1 MGSQLRSDILAEPCE
16 LYCISEGTAMPS
28 RSNAIQGSKAWG
40 RVSTGRRWMRIVG
53 LCSAVGALVTVAGC
67 GGDSRLVCDDTM
79 KTAFK
84 PDANT
89 MVVLVKGFRQG
100 DPLSLPGTTG
110 TPPSAAADL
119 CLVKIVVGPGFQ
131 DPNDPAGT
139 APSTSP
145 GIGIELWLPTAGAWN
160 NRIQNLG
167 GGGWGGGKQTCPPPL
182 CTTPAPATPAPRH

>member
-53 LCSAVGALVTVAGC
+53 LCSAVGALVTAAGC

-89 MVVLVKGFRQG
+89 KVVLVKAFRQG

-131 DPNDPAGT
+131 DPNDSAVTGPST
-139 APSTSP
+139 APGP
-145 GIGIELWLPTAGAWN
+145 RRPMLRPAARGPD
-160 NRIQNLG
+160 NR
-167 GGGWGGGKQTCPPPL
+167 
-182 CTTPAPATPAPRH
+182 